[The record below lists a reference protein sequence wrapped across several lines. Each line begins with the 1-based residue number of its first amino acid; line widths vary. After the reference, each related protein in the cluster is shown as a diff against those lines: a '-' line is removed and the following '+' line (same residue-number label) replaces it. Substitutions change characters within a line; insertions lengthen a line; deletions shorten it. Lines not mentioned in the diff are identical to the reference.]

1 MNNEIHHYPTTLF
14 GWFFHYLHPWIILAG
29 AGFYSLGASV
39 IIFLGPG
46 LDWDLFFLGLMSIIF
61 LLLSSMMLKAH
72 FDQIDIHVRGKPVS
86 ESDPEIT
93 GLIRL
98 PRQIFLLLSL
108 LCLTAGAFVTAL
120 LVNQQ
125 VLTPNTYIILGF
137 TFFLTLFYGVPP
149 LRLAY
154 SGLGEFSQAILL
166 AILIPAFAYS
176 VQVGEINRFLT
187 MLTLPLVP
195 LLLAL
200 FLAQSYEMYGKNHY
214 LQHGNLVNRIG
225 WQRGSFWHNVLLLL
239 AYLLIGVAAIAGQ
252 PWSITW
258 PALLSMLVALFQVYQ
273 MVKIMSGGKP
283 RWRLLRV
290 TSFATV
296 ATTLYLLIIAL
307 ITG

>member
-1 MNNEIHHYPTTLF
+1 MNDKIHHYPTTLF

-46 LDWDLFFLGLMSIIF
+46 LNWDFFFLGLISIVF

-72 FDQIDIHVRGKPVS
+72 FDQIDIYVRSKPVS
-86 ESDPEIT
+86 ESDPEIA

-98 PRQIFLLLSL
+98 PRQIFLFLGL

-120 LVNQQ
+120 LVNQNG
-125 VLTPNTYIILGF
+125 LSLNTYIILGF
-137 TFFLTLFYGVPP
+137 AFFLSLFYGVPP
-149 LRLAY
+149 FRLAY

-176 VQVGEINRFLT
+176 IQVGEINRFLT

-200 FLAQSYEMYGKNHY
+200 FLAQSYESYGKSYY

-225 WQRGSFWHNVLLLL
+225 WQYGSFWHNVLLLV

-258 PALLSMLVALFQVYQ
+258 PALLSMFIALFQVYQ
-273 MVKIMSGGKP
+273 MVRITSGAKP
-283 RWRLLRV
+283 RWRLLQV